1 MQNPDKILTIT
12 PKKVEALNPVP
23 QNPLD
28 EALPPEQVKAQVQL
42 IQRVMQAI
50 MKKDEHYGSI
60 PGTNKPVLYKA
71 GAEKLAMTFRLA
83 PKYEITRYDLPN
95 GHREY
100 EVICHIYS
108 IISGKFLGSG
118 TGNCS
123 TLESK
128 YRYRTGPVEP
138 TGKQVPR
145 KYWDLRKTNPEA
157 AQKAIGGPG
166 YSVKK
171 RNGRWEIVRK
181 GERVENPDPAD
192 CWNTVK
198 KMAKKRAF
206 VDAILTV
213 TAASDIFTQ
222 DLEDEPPPSSP
233 PTSEPEPSAQEQTDS
248 DKVQDEEV
256 PF

>member
-1 MQNPDKILTIT
+1 MQEKKSLTIVKDINAQIT
-12 PKKVEALNPVP
+12 PID
-23 QNPLD
+23 NPLN
-28 EALPPEQVKAQVQL
+28 EALPIEQIHAQVQL
-42 IQRVMQAI
+42 IQKVMKSI
-50 MKKDEHYGSI
+50 MKEGEHYGQI

-83 PKYEITRYDLPN
+83 PRYEISRHELSG

-100 EVICHIYS
+100 EVTCSIYS
-108 IISGKFLGSG
+108 VISGKFLGAG

-138 TGKQVPR
+138 TGRQVPR
-145 KYWDLRKTNPEA
+145 KYWDLRKSNPEA
-157 AQKAIGGPG
+157 VQKAIGGPG
-166 YSVKK
+166 YAVKK
-171 RNGRWEIVRK
+171 INGRWEIVRK

-222 DLEDEPPPSSP
+222 DLEDETPPPSSP
-233 PTSEPEPSAQEQTDS
+233 PAPEPEPPSQEQTGS
-248 DKVQDEEV
+248 EKQGDEEV